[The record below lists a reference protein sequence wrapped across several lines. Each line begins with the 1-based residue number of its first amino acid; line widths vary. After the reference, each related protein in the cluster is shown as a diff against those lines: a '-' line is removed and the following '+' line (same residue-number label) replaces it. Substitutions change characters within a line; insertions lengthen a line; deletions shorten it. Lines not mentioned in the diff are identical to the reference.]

1 MAQVLTRQNL
11 RSKRFLRDE
20 MFRCTRPGAEDPTD
34 ENWMCALYQSIV
46 VENGIELRITSDDDV
61 FRVIKPFTERLYRAT
76 FYHRESINGD
86 YKFFFQAAIKALIE
100 DELVLVGI
108 FYYRSDRN
116 PFVPERM
123 MTRRNLNLTEY
134 LNQPFFIGIRTKLQR
149 LSPTHNPDDIES
161 SSSKPLKKTFKHD
174 QCAICLDRKPN
185 VLFVKCRHT
194 CVCNVCEE
202 EHPSTKCPCCRTGIS
217 EKLLI

>member
-1 MAQVLTRQNL
+1 MEPVLTKQNL
-11 RSKRFLRDE
+11 RSTRFLRDE
-20 MFRCTRPGAEDPTD
+20 MFRCTQPGAEDPTD
-34 ENWMCALYQSIV
+34 ENWMSALYESIM
-46 VENGIELRITSDDDV
+46 VENGIELRITNDDDV
-61 FRVIKPFTERLYRAT
+61 FRVIKPCTERLYRAT

-86 YKFFFQAAIKALIE
+86 YKLLFQVVIKVLIE
-100 DELVLVGI
+100 DVLVLVGV

-123 MTRRNLNLTEY
+123 ITRRNLNLTEY

-149 LSPTHNPDDIES
+149 LPPTYNPDDVES
-161 SSSKPLKKTFKHD
+161 SLPKPLKKTFKEN
-174 QCAICLDRKPN
+174 QCVICLDRKPN

-194 CVCNVCEE
+194 CVCNECEE
-202 EHPSTKCPCCRTGIS
+202 AHPSTKCPCCRTGIS